1 MAVFGKLISEFDGSS
16 DLAQAERE
24 ALETLEALGETK
36 RELFT
41 KQINLLILDAG
52 HGTNKTVPIS
62 KVLRTDG
69 MSRAFSSHNMKDIPE
84 VIKTAV
90 GGFIEGGTNN
100 IIDGVFSL
108 LSKALEVFLGST
120 EGQSMTT
127 SKYFVYAT
135 DFAIYR
141 VDLMAWS
148 RSVTAA
154 SLKTKIEQATAFSY
168 VLSNVDVAKISWSDF
183 VGIFALQLDEIS
195 TLTKEERDE
204 ARQRMK
210 ETWDFLTGGAASA
223 ATLEDLAVTRAH
235 IETEYR
241 LPLISYN

>member
-1 MAVFGKLISEFDGSS
+1 MAVFGKIISEFDGSS

-24 ALETLEALGETK
+24 ALETLETLGETK

-41 KQINLLILDAG
+41 KQITLLILDAG

-62 KVLRTDG
+62 KVLRSEG

-90 GGFIEGGTNN
+90 GGFIEGGTTN
-100 IIDGVFSL
+100 IIDSVFSL
-108 LSKALEVFLGST
+108 LAKALEVFLGST

-127 SKYFVYAT
+127 SKYFVYST

-148 RSVTAA
+148 RTVKAA
-154 SLKTKIEQATAFSY
+154 SLKTKVEQATAFSY
-168 VLSNVDVAKISWSDF
+168 VLSNVDVGKITWSDF
-183 VGIFALQLDEIS
+183 VAIFALQLDELS
-195 TLTKEERDE
+195 TLTKEQRDE

-210 ETWDFLTGGAASA
+210 ETWDFLTGGGASA
-223 ATLEDLAVTRAH
+223 TMIEDEAANIAR
-235 IETEYR
+235 IETEYQ